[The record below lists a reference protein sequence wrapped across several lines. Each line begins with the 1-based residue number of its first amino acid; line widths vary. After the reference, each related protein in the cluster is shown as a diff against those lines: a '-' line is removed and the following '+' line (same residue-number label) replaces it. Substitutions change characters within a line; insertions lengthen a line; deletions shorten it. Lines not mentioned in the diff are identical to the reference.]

1 MATQNDF
8 HRGFTVN
15 TAMSAFIRVT
25 VSSNGAIGPSGA
37 EQGQGVIQQ
46 DVTGI
51 SSYNEVAKVRFY
63 GTGSVQIAV
72 TGNGTTAITPGATLG
87 TTLLGYVCVSPY
99 TNVWGIALQGSGT
112 NTGSVIE
119 AVPAF

>member
-8 HRGFTVN
+8 TRGFTVN

-25 VSSNGAIGPSGA
+25 VSANGAIEPSGA

-46 DVTGI
+46 DVAGNTFD
-51 SSYNEVAKVRFY
+51 VAKVRFY
-63 GTGSVQIAV
+63 GTGSVQVAV

-112 NTGSVIE
+112 TTGAVIE
-119 AVPAF
+119 AVPSF

>member
-1 MATQNDF
+1 MATSSDF
-8 HRGFTVN
+8 TRGFTVN

-25 VSSNGAIGPSGA
+25 ISSNGAIGPSGA
-37 EQGQGVIQQ
+37 EQGAGVLQQ
-46 DVTGI
+46 DVQGL
-51 SSYNEVAKVRFY
+51 SWEVAKVRFY
-63 GTGSVQIAV
+63 GTGSCQVAV

-99 TNVWGIALQGSGT
+99 TNVWGVAVQGSGT

-119 AVPAF
+119 ALPVF

>member
-1 MATQNDF
+1 MATSNDF
-8 HRGFTVN
+8 SRGFTVN

-25 VSSNGAIGPSGA
+25 VSLNGAIGPSGA
-37 EQGQGVIQQ
+37 EQGQGVLQQ
-46 DVTGI
+46 DVAGN
-51 SSYNEVAKVRFY
+51 SYDVPKVRFF
-63 GTGSVQIAV
+63 GTGSCQIAV

-119 AVPAF
+119 ALPAF